1 MSTTILETIDLHT
14 QDARCTTSS
23 SFTLFYLEDL
33 QIEKIFADNRW
44 WISQLS
50 KYFLIQST
58 QPSIGP
64 TIENLNFHQI
74 PYFVSILRTP
84 ELYIPSSRKPLPT
97 RVFHPFD
104 SFNVNLQ
111 PDVACMHQVSSM
123 NQSPPCLPPPP
134 SQASHQH
141 MDSCSPVM
149 GVTSMAATIS
159 HMFVLEQM
167 IDLDP

>member
-1 MSTTILETIDLHT
+1 LTLIPKMQDVQQAHSPSSTWKISKLK
-14 QDARCTTSS
+14 RS
-23 SFTLFYLEDL
+23 L
-33 QIEKIFADNRW
+33 QITGGEASFQ
-44 WISQLS
+44 STL
-50 KYFLIQST
+50 ST

-74 PYFVSILRTP
+74 PYFVSIPRTT

-97 RVFHPFD
+97 RVFHPFH

-111 PDVACMHQVSSM
+111 PDVACTRQVSSM

-141 MDSCSPVM
+141 MDSCSPDPD
-149 GVTSMAATIS
+149 
-159 HMFVLEQM
+159 FLRVLC
-167 IDLDP
+167 